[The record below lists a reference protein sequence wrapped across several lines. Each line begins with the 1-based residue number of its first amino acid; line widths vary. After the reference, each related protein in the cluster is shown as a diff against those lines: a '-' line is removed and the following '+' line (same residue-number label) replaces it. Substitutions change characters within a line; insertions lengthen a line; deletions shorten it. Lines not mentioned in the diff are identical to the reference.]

1 MVVKFRNNYS
11 INGKIQKR
19 MENLEKRLKRFE
31 IELKNLKENL
41 SKIIYFID
49 KNYGKE
55 IIFSLLKERGFE
67 VLEIKDKRI
76 IFPKSAEYFE
86 DYFKN
91 LRSYYFRRI
100 LQDTIKKKEFS
111 LDFISKLKEKWGGKV
126 VEKYLNRLVQY
137 EIFKKENSHFI
148 SNYKEIDNIGNTLE
162 WYIGEILKKEFSIP
176 VLSNIEIKNIKEG
189 GDFDIFFL
197 LLGNL
202 SYLEIKSSPPN
213 NISIE
218 EIENFIKR
226 VVSVGTKVS
235 ILFIDTTLNIK
246 RNIIDNMEFL
256 LKRVKRVFIG
266 KMIRNGFY
274 KVSKGLYVFNSKRSI
289 EESIRIVID
298 DLLKEEAF

>member
-1 MVVKFRNNYS
+1 MVVKFRNNNS

-111 LDFISKLKEKWGGKV
+111 LDFISKLKEKWGAKV
-126 VEKYLNRLVQY
+126 VEKYLNRLIQY

-162 WYIGEILKKEFSIP
+162 WYIGEVLKKEFSIP

>member
-1 MVVKFRNNYS
+1 MD
-11 INGKIQKR
+11 
-19 MENLEKRLKRFE
+19 NLNKRLKKLE
-31 IELKNLKENL
+31 IEFKNLKENL

-55 IIFSLLKERGFE
+55 IIISLLKERGFE
-67 VLEIKDKRI
+67 VREIIDKRI
-76 IFPKSAEYFE
+76 ILPKNEIYFE
-86 DYFKN
+86 EYFKN
-91 LRSYYFRRI
+91 LKSYYFRRI

-111 LDFISKLKEKWGGKV
+111 LDFISKLKEKWGSKV
-126 VEKYLNRLVQY
+126 VDKYLTKLVQY
-137 EIFKKENSHFI
+137 EILLKDNSNYI
-148 SNYKEIDNIGNTLE
+148 SNFIEIDNIGNTLE
-162 WYIGEILKKEFSIP
+162 WYIGEVLKREFSIP
-176 VLSNIEIKNIKEG
+176 IVSNIEIKNIKQG

-226 VVSVGTKVS
+226 VVSVGTNVS

-256 LKRVKRVFIG
+256 LRRVKRKFIG

-274 KVSKGLYVFNSKRSI
+274 KVSQGLYVFNSKRSI
-289 EESIRIVID
+289 EESIRIVLD
-298 DLLKEEAF
+298 DLIKEEET